1 MASMIVPA
9 YIILAIW
16 YGIVKTPGYG
26 FSDEL
31 AYLIFRPI
39 PIIASVIAS
48 IAQSINLIP
57 NSCMRVL
64 SSEERCYFLAP
75 FSSKNLVSS

>member
-26 FSDEL
+26 FSSEL
-31 AYLIFRPI
+31 ACLIFRPI
-39 PIIASVIAS
+39 PMIASVIAS
-48 IAQSINLIP
+48 KAQ
-57 NSCMRVL
+57 
-64 SSEERCYFLAP
+64 E
-75 FSSKNLVSS
+75 

>member
-31 AYLIFRPI
+31 ACLIFRPI
-39 PIIASVIAS
+39 PMIASVIAS
-48 IAQSINLIP
+48 KAQRMNFIP
-57 NSCMRVL
+57 NSCI
-64 SSEERCYFLAP
+64 SIP
-75 FSSKNLVSS
+75 FF